1 MRNINYSLW
10 HLGIDTKF
18 KGQHYPL
25 MIAVSHV
32 PELQQIT
39 QEDDGIRV
47 GATVTLNALRGA
59 LEKVITEQPG
69 KIEIRHQCINLMKVY
84 LNI

>member
-1 MRNINYSLW
+1 
-10 HLGIDTKF
+10 
-18 KGQHYPL
+18 

-47 GATVTLNALRGA
+47 GAAVTLNALKGA

-69 KIEIRHQCINLMKVY
+69 TIEI
-84 LNI
+84 